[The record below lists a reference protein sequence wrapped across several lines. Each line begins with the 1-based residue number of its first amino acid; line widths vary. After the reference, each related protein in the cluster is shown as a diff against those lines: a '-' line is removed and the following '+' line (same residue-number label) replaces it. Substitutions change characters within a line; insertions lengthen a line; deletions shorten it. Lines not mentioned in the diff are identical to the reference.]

1 MARSYRKPVETCSY
15 GSNSRRYHK
24 RCANRA
30 VRRYED
36 LADGKAY
43 RRVYDPWNIK
53 DYIWFLTPEDDYYGG
68 YFGYRWIEKEYIG
81 DYTKAKRK

>member
-1 MARSYRKPVETCSY
+1 MARSYRKPILTDGY
-15 GSNSRRYHK
+15 GCKFRKYAK

-30 VRRYED
+30 VRRYSD

-43 RRVYDPWNIK
+43 RRLYDSWNIK

-68 YFGYRWIEKEYIG
+68 YFGYRWIKKVYSG